1 MVPGAMSTGSPR
13 AAMAAAAAARASL
26 LNPSR
31 APRAEA
37 RRSAFDE
44 FTGALDMRWCHAF
57 AATISFD
64 VITREPRVIQYSRG
78 LAIEPRS
85 RGVLDTPLSRGMTEV
100 AEDEA

>member
-1 MVPGAMSTGSPR
+1 
-13 AAMAAAAAARASL
+13 MAAAAAARASL
-26 LNPSR
+26 LKASR

-64 VITREPRVIQYSRG
+64 VITRERG
-78 LAIEPRS
+78 
-85 RGVLDTPLSRGMTEV
+85 
-100 AEDEA
+100 